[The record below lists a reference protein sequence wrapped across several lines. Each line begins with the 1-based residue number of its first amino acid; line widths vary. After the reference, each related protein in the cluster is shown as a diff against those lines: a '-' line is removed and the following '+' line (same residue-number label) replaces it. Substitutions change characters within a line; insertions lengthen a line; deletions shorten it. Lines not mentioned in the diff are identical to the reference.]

1 MPLLWFHLFLQ
12 DAGQGPVP
20 LGRQNHPLLTAESA
34 PVERV
39 EPGKHTKLFKSVFR
53 FLWDLHRL
61 MVVNKVF
68 GLAKRGLI
76 ETDFKEVS
84 CVILLELFE

>member
-39 EPGKHTKLFKSVFR
+39 EPGKHIQECFQIPLGPPQADGGK
-53 FLWDLHRL
+53 
-61 MVVNKVF
+61 
-68 GLAKRGLI
+68 
-76 ETDFKEVS
+76 
-84 CVILLELFE
+84 